1 MVVRTKS
8 KRVQQRAEIEGGL
21 EASTSMTTGNDG
33 SEGESRRM

>member
-8 KRVQQRAEIEGGL
+8 KCMQLWADIEGGL

-33 SEGESRRM
+33 SEGESCRM